1 MSDPAGAT
9 DDLVLSN
16 PAQGVLQIQLNRP
29 ERRNAL
35 ATPLLQRLAAALE
48 QADRDSDVRVV
59 ILCGHAKVFAA
70 GADIGELAAS
80 TPHDPVESPRFK
92 AWAAMRRFSKP
103 LLAAVEGWCL
113 GAGLELALC
122 ADLIVA
128 ARGARLGLPETG
140 LGIMPGAGGTAILP
154 RRVGTA
160 LAMQMALTGDPIT
173 AEQALAAGLVMQCV
187 DDGEALQAT
196 LALAQK
202 LAARAP
208 LALQAAKAS
217 VKDAATLDE
226 TAHLLAERRRF
237 LSLLGTADEAE
248 GLAAFLEKRPPV
260 WRGC

>member
-80 TPHDPVESPRFK
+80 TPDDPVESPRFK

-113 GAGLELALC
+113 GAGLELGQLLDGEDVFEVEDDAGAAGFRCFSVVDSHGQCLRHAWIKPASCGFVKFIFALC
-122 ADLIVA
+122 KNQ
-128 ARGARLGLPETG
+128 
-140 LGIMPGAGGTAILP
+140 AII
-154 RRVGTA
+154 
-160 LAMQMALTGDPIT
+160 PI
-173 AEQALAAGLVMQCV
+173 
-187 DDGEALQAT
+187 
-196 LALAQK
+196 
-202 LAARAP
+202 
-208 LALQAAKAS
+208 
-217 VKDAATLDE
+217 
-226 TAHLLAERRRF
+226 
-237 LSLLGTADEAE
+237 
-248 GLAAFLEKRPPV
+248 
-260 WRGC
+260 